1 MLTSDTIEKIKTLH
15 TKGLTVDGITKALN
29 VSRWAVQKYGKEP
42 KTAVLMEHI
51 EALNVITDEMKR
63 SIESLKSRIKVL
75 EEIKPA
81 TERSNKEQNNIY
93 QHTENL
99 ETVDPFIAIIARGY
113 TTANELGKIEGY
125 KAYSTILKA
134 LNKSTRYESKL
145 YGNKIPT
152 YRIFVKSVKDVDEF
166 KK

>member
-15 TKGLTVDGITKALN
+15 TKGFTVDGITKALN

-51 EALNVITDEMKR
+51 EALKIVTDEMKLI
-63 SIESLKSRIKVL
+63 IENLKSRIKVL

-81 TERSNKEQNNIY
+81 TERTNEEQNNII

-99 ETVDPFIAIIARGY
+99 PTVDPFIAIIAKGY

-125 KAYSTILKA
+125 KAYSTILRE
-134 LNKSTRYESKL
+134 LNKREDYKVQF
-145 YGNKIPT
+145 YGTKVKH
-152 YRIFVKSVKDVDEF
+152 YRILVKDVDDF